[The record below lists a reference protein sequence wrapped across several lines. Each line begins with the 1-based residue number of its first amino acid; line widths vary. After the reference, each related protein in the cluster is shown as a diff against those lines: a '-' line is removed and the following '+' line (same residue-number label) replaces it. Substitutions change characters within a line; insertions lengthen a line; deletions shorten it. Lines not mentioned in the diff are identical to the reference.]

1 MKVLPDETS
10 LGEVMMKDA
19 MDALRIYHEARGHA
33 SPEEVERLGFR
44 AVKLME
50 EAQEYQRRVL
60 GQLGHLLR

>member
-1 MKVLPDETS
+1 MKGAPNETS
-10 LGEVMMKDA
+10 PGEVMMKEA
-19 MDALRIYHEARGHA
+19 MDALRIYHEARGQA
-33 SPEEVERLGFR
+33 SPEEVERLGLR